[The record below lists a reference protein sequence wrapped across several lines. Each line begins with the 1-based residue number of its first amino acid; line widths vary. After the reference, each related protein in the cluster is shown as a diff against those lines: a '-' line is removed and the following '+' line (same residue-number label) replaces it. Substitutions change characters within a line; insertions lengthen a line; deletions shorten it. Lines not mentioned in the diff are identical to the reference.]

1 MSTKIDMIPEKIEIF
16 FIIFSSFKVYPR
28 PDISFLSNF
37 FKFKI
42 SICLLIDARDMKK
55 NIEKDINQ
63 IEANIFITKPPAIIL
78 KVYKAESIKRSI
90 KTYFLNMKVYKFEII
105 KYETIIK
112 KKFLFVVSKKGILKN
127 KRIRT
132 NNLHCLRDIK
142 PAARGLNFL
151 YGCFLSELIST
162 ISFTT

>member
-1 MSTKIDMIPEKIEIF
+1 
-16 FIIFSSFKVYPR
+16 
-28 PDISFLSNF
+28 
-37 FKFKI
+37 
-42 SICLLIDARDMKK
+42 MKK

-90 KTYFLNMKVYKFEII
+90 KTYFLNIKVYKFEII

-112 KKFLFVVSKKGILKN
+112 KKFLFVVNKKGLLKN

-132 NNLHCLRDIK
+132 NILHCL
-142 PAARGLNFL
+142 
-151 YGCFLSELIST
+151 
-162 ISFTT
+162 